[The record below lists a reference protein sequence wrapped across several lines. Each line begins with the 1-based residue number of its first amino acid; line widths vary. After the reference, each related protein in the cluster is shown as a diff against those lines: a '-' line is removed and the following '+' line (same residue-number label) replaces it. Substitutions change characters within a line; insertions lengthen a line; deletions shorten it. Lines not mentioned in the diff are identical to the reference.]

1 MILFRV
7 STTGGTATAG
17 LDYGTLSDYK
27 IIFVPGEATLLY
39 IRINV
44 TDDSLIEG
52 IERFTASL
60 TSPSASTKIGT
71 LNVTTVRLIDNDGM
85 P

>member
-1 MILFRV
+1 MFRV